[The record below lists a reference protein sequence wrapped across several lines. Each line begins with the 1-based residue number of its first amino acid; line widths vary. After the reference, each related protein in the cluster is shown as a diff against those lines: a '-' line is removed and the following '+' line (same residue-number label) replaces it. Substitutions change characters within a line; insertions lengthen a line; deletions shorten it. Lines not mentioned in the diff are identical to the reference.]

1 MHEVSIA
8 LNLIDIVT
16 GQCKKEGY
24 ERIDSV
30 RIRIGRA
37 SGIMPDALLFAFDAI
52 KPDSIARNAVL
63 EIEEVPL
70 TGHCNAC
77 DRTFIAEEEYV
88 LSCPLCSGSSFVITA
103 GRELDILDMEV
114 S

>member
-1 MHEVSIA
+1 
-8 LNLIDIVT
+8 
-16 GQCKKEGY
+16 
-24 ERIDSV
+24 
-30 RIRIGRA
+30 GRA

-52 KPDSIARNAVL
+52 KPDSIAAAAAL

-70 TGHCNAC
+70 TGRCNSC
-77 DRTFIAEEEYV
+77 DRTFISEEEYV
-88 LSCPLCSGSSFVITA
+88 LSCPHCGGSSFVITA